1 MKHFMDIVRVKE
13 NSEDGMVA
21 ANTGA
26 FEVGDHIQISE
37 KWDGANSSI
46 AWEDG
51 ELKAFSRKNELNMSN
66 NLRGF
71 WEFVQ
76 GLDKEKFRDLGN
88 RVLFGEATLKHTVK
102 YNQDAYDKKWIVYDM
117 FDKDTEQ
124 WLPQTV
130 VKEFA
135 ESHGL
140 EYIHVLYDG
149 PFISWDHCKTFL
161 NSPAYG
167 DAQEGI
173 VVKNQ
178 SKLNSPDCRN
188 PFYLKIVNDS
198 FSETKQHNHE
208 KKVLDPEH
216 LLEKAQA
223 EECAAQV
230 VTEARVRKDILKM
243 VDEGILPE
251 QITAKDMA
259 IVARNLPKRIYED
272 IVKEEKD
279 LIGDNLS
286 SQYFGKAVSSQ
297 AMNWAKKIVLGENN
311 I

>member
-26 FEVGDHIQISE
+26 FKVGDHIQISE
-37 KWDGANSSI
+37 KWDGANASI

-135 ESHGL
+135 ESHDL

-149 PFISWDHCKTFL
+149 PFVSWEHCKTFL

-167 DAQEGI
+167 DKQEGI
-173 VVKNQ
+173 VIKNQ
-178 SKLNSPDCRN
+178 DKLNDPDCRN

-223 EECAAQV
+223 EECATQV

-243 VDEGILPE
+243 IDEGILPE

-259 IVARNLPKRIYED
+259 AIARNLPKRIYDD
-272 IVKEEKD
+272 IVKEEPE
-279 LIGDNLS
+279 LIADALGN
-286 SQYFGKAVSSQ
+286 QYFGKAVSSQ
-297 AMNWAKKIVLGENN
+297 AMNWAKKIVLGE
-311 I
+311 

>member
-37 KWDGANSSI
+37 KWDGANASI

-76 GLDKEKFRDLGN
+76 TLDKDEFRDLGN

-149 PFISWDHCKTFL
+149 PFISWEHCKTFL

-167 DAQEGI
+167 DKQEGI
-173 VVKNQ
+173 VIKNQ
-178 SKLNSPDCRN
+178 DKLNNPDRRN

-198 FSETKQHNHE
+198 FKETQLNNHI
-208 KKVLDPEH
+208 KKVLDPNDEID
-216 LLEKAQA
+216 KAKA
-223 EECAAQV
+223 EEYAAKV
-230 VTEARVRKDILKM
+230 VTEARVRKDINKM
-243 VDEGILPE
+243 IDEGILPE
-251 QITAKDMA
+251 IINSQDMG
-259 IVARNLPKRIYED
+259 IVARNLPKRIYD
-272 IVKEEKD
+272 DVIKEESE
-279 LIGDNLS
+279 LIGDCVSNK
-286 SQYFGKAVSSQ
+286 YFGKAVGSQ
-297 AMNWAKKIVLGENN
+297 AMNWAKKIILGAKYE
-311 I
+311 

>member
-13 NSEDGMVA
+13 NSEDGLVA

-37 KWDGANSSI
+37 KWDGANGSI

-76 GLDKEKFRDLGN
+76 TLDKEKFRDLGN
-88 RVLFGEATLKHTVK
+88 RVLFGEWGISHTVK
-102 YNQDAYDKKWIVYDM
+102 YNQDAYSKWYVYDM

-149 PFISWDHCKTFL
+149 PFISWEHCRTFL
-161 NSPAYG
+161 HSPAYG
-167 DAQEGI
+167 KDQEGI
-173 VVKNQ
+173 VIKNQ

-188 PFYLKIVNDS
+188 PFYLKIVNDE
-198 FSETKQHNHE
+198 FCETKINNHI
-208 KKVLDPEH
+208 KKILDPQH
-216 LLEKAQA
+216 LAEKAAA
-223 EECAAQV
+223 EEMASQV
-230 VTEARVRKDILKM
+230 VTEARVRKEINKQI
-243 VDEGILPE
+243 DEGLLPE
-251 QITAKDMA
+251 QLTPRDMA
-259 IVARNLPKRIYED
+259 IIARNLPQRIYDD
-272 IVKEEKD
+272 IVKEESD
-279 LIGDNLS
+279 LIGDVISN
-286 SQYFGKAVSSQ
+286 QFFGKAVGSQ
-297 AMNWAKKIVLGENN
+297 AMNWAKKIVLGA
-311 I
+311 

>member
-13 NSEDGMVA
+13 TDEDGMVA
-21 ANTGA
+21 TNTGA

-37 KWDGANSSI
+37 KWDGAN
-46 AWEDG
+46 AHLEWEDG

-76 GLDKEKFRDLGN
+76 TLDKEKFRDLGN
-88 RVLFGEATLKHTVK
+88 RCLYGEWGISHTVK
-102 YNQDAYDKKWIVYDM
+102 YNQDAYSKWYVYDM

-149 PFISWDHCKTFL
+149 PFVSWEHCRTFL
-161 NSPAYG
+161 HSPAYG
-167 DAQEGI
+167 KDQEGI
-173 VVKNQ
+173 VIKNQ
-178 SKLNSPDCRN
+178 SKLNSPDCCN

-198 FSETKQHNHE
+198 FSETKKSNHE
-208 KKVLDPEH
+208 KKILDPQH
-216 LLEKAQA
+216 LEEKAQA
-223 EECAAQV
+223 EEMASQV
-230 VTEARVRKDILKM
+230 VTEARVRKDINKQI
-243 VDEGILPE
+243 DEGLLPE
-251 QITAKDMA
+251 QLTPRDMA
-259 IVARNLPKRIYED
+259 TIARNLPKRIYD
-272 IVKEEKD
+272 DVVKEESD
-279 LIGDNLS
+279 LIGDVISN
-286 SQYFGKAVSSQ
+286 QFFGKAVSSQ
-297 AMNWAKKIVLGENN
+297 AMNWAKKIVLGA
-311 I
+311 

>member
-26 FEVGDHIQISE
+26 FKVGDHIQISE
-37 KWDGANSSI
+37 KWDGANASI

-51 ELKAFSRKNELNMSN
+51 ELKAFSRKNELNMNN

-76 GLDKEKFRDLGN
+76 TLDKDKFRDLGN

-149 PFISWDHCKTFL
+149 PFISWEHCKTFL

-167 DAQEGI
+167 DKQEGI
-173 VVKNQ
+173 IIKNQ
-178 SKLNSPDCRN
+178 DKLNDPDCRN

-198 FSETKQHNHE
+198 FKEIQLNNHI
-208 KKVLDPEH
+208 KKVLDPNDEID
-216 LLEKAQA
+216 KAKA
-223 EECAAQV
+223 EECAAKV
-230 VTEARVRKDILKM
+230 VTEARIRKDINKM
-243 VDEGILPE
+243 IDEGILPE
-251 QITAKDMA
+251 TINPQDMG
-259 IVARNLPKRIYED
+259 IVARNLPKRIYD
-272 IVKEEKD
+272 DVIKEESE
-279 LIGDNLS
+279 LIGDCISNK
-286 SQYFGKAVSSQ
+286 YFGKAVGSQ
-297 AMNWAKKIVLGENN
+297 VMNWAKKIILGV
-311 I
+311 